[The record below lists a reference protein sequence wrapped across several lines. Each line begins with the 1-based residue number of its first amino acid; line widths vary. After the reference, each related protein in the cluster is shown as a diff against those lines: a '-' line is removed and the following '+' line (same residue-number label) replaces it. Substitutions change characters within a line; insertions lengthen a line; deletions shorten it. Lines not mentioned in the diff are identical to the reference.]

1 MEAKSSKAELTILKK
16 PKGEVTTYASFDHA
30 LWEVDEDGRSFVKWG
45 EEKWIPSIIDQ
56 NSNEKKEEKK

>member
-1 MEAKSSKAELTILKK
+1 MEAKSSKAELTILNK

-30 LWEVDEDGRSFVKWG
+30 SWGVDEDGRSFVKWG